1 MSGRYSEPLFV
12 ISVAARLV
20 EMHPQTLR
28 KYEREGLIAPS
39 RTSGNLRL
47 YSDSD
52 IERLR
57 QVKYLVESRRLNLAG
72 VQLALELTGRLRQFR
87 AGLEPEAV
95 PGDNGMVANRF
106 GRAYAEQMAQMRREL
121 DAVLAMLGFVDQSE
135 VRARFGERVAGD

>member
-1 MSGRYSEPLFV
+1 MTPRYSEPLFV

-47 YSDSD
+47 YSDHD

-57 QVKYLVESRRLNLAG
+57 QVKYLVEERGLNLAG
-72 VQLALELTGRLRQFR
+72 VQLALELTQRLRFLQDQLESLDDPELTPSLALQCEHILR
-87 AGLEPEAV
+87 A
-95 PGDNGMVANRF
+95 
-106 GRAYAEQMAQMRREL
+106 
-121 DAVLAMLGFVDQSE
+121 LGFVEQQSLRE
-135 VRARFGERVAGD
+135 QREARR